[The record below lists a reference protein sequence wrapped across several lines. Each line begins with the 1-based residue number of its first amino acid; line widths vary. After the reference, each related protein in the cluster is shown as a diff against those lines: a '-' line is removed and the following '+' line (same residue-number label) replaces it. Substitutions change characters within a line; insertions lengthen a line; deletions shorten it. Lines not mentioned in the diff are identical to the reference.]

1 MQVHPKGD
9 TALTTS
15 QIDHTPRI
23 RWNASRSAHPARI
36 ASWRALDAITHGE
49 KERYISLYAPDG
61 VIHDPV
67 GKTGVDP
74 TGAGHRGH
82 AALAKFWDASI
93 ARVGTLSFIVHT
105 SLAADD
111 QVANA
116 FTMMLP
122 APGGGTAALDSIFI
136 YRVNEAGL
144 LICVAGYWEAP
155 PKSR

>member
-1 MQVHPKGD
+1 M
-9 TALTTS
+9 TS
-15 QIDHTPRI
+15 LIDHTPRI
-23 RWNASRSAHPARI
+23 RWNASRSPHPARI

-82 AALAKFWDASI
+82 TALAKFWDESI
-93 ARVGTLSFIVHT
+93 AKVGILSFIVHA
-105 SLAADD
+105 SLATDD
-111 QVANA
+111 RVANSL
-116 FTMMLP
+116 TMMLP
-122 APGGGTAALDSIFI
+122 TRGGGTALMDCIFV
-136 YRVNEAGL
+136 YRVNEDGL

-155 PKSR
+155 PKSG